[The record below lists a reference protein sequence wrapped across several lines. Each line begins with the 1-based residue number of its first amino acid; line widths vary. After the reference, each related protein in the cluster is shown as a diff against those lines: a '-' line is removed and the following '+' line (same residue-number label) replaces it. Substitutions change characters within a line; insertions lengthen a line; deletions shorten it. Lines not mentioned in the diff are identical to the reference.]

1 MVSIER
7 DAKFCPYCGHS
18 LGSVVVE
25 GKQRSYCESCKR
37 VIYDN
42 PVPVVA
48 GVIIKD
54 NGVLLVKRG
63 IEPRKD
69 YWSLPSGFIDTMED
83 AETAMIREMKEET
96 NLDIKKARYIT
107 SIAQRGMRYNSVLI
121 IGFHI
126 TEYKG
131 ELEPGDDAVEAKFFK
146 MDNLPE
152 FAFSK
157 HYELVKIVLKK
168 EKLI

>member
-18 LGSVVVE
+18 LGSIVVE
-25 GKQRSYCESCKR
+25 GKQRNYCGDCKR

-48 GVIIKD
+48 GVIVKD
-54 NGVLLVKRG
+54 KSVLLVKRG
-63 IEPRKD
+63 IEPRKGF
-69 YWSLPSGFIDTMED
+69 WSLPSGFIDTMEE

-96 NLDIKKARYIT
+96 NLDIIKAQYIT
-107 SIAQRGMRYNSVLI
+107 SIAQKGMRYNSVLI
-121 IGFHI
+121 IGFYI
-126 TEYKG
+126 TKYKG
-131 ELEPGDDAVEAKFFK
+131 KLKPGDDAVEAKFFK
-146 MDNLPE
+146 MDSLPE

-157 HYELVKIVLKK
+157 HKKLVDIVLKNNN
-168 EKLI
+168 LL